1 MRQFLKKKTW
11 GIDFYL
17 GIMLFAFSMALLAWL
32 IPVYTGSQT
41 TGQRG
46 LTPSFFPYCITIALG
61 FLSILLIYKG
71 SSTSQAEATRAEDK
85 RVTQFTILCIL
96 LFLGYYMGI
105 KVIGMI
111 PVSILILFALI
122 HLFGFRH
129 WLLSI
134 LISVVFVVLL
144 FLFFEKI
151 AQVSIPRGFLF
162 EGFY

>member
-1 MRQFLKKKTW
+1 
-11 GIDFYL
+11 
-17 GIMLFAFSMALLAWL
+17 MALLVWL
-32 IPVYTGSQT
+32 IPVYTGSQI

-46 LTPSFFPYCITIALG
+46 LTPSFFPYCITIVIRLPTAILG
-61 FLSILLIYKG
+61 SLSILLIYKG